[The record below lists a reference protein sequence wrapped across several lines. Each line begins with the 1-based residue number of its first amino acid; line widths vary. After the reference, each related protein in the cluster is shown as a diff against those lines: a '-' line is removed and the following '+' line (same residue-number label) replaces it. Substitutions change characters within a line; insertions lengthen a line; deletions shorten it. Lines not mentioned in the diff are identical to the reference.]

1 MKTRTLLAVA
11 CAVCA
16 VSGYSASITS
26 LGLLPGGTTATVTGC
41 SGDGAVVLG
50 YCFAT
55 NGKEAFAWRAA
66 TGMVGLGDLVGG
78 GFASESRASNFDGS
92 RIVGLA
98 TPNTTRAFSFT
109 QGGGMVQMAA
119 LATNTLSS
127 RAHAS
132 AESVVI
138 GQSNSSGNGTRATA
152 WIGSNTAF
160 ALPDL
165 TGGSNFSDGIGVSP
179 DGTKAVGWSSSAN
192 GFEACVWSGTNFNT
206 ITALGDLAGGSF
218 DSEAIAVNNAGVI
231 VGKTSNANGPV
242 ATVWN
247 LGIPVAL
254 GPNTTSDPFFN
265 SKAYDISESGIIVGT
280 GAFPDGGAFIR
291 FPDGSSASMKA
302 HLASLGVDVSGWSL
316 ITDCRGISDDGTVVV
331 GNGIFNGTITGFR
344 AELSP
349 AVATLAGQITVPGLS
364 IPVSQILSS
373 VEILDTGN
381 PLLMLPITIDGSGNY
396 SGQLALIGPYVVLV
410 AAPGCLIKK
419 SGLLEFTPGQTTNY
433 NFELVLGDVD
443 QDNEV
448 GPGDFE
454 MVVAQF
460 GGSGDADVDRDGEV
474 GPSDFEI
481 VVQNF
486 GLQGD

>member
-16 VSGYSASITS
+16 VSGNSASITS

-41 SGDGAVVLG
+41 SGDGSVVLG

-98 TPNTTRAFSFT
+98 TPSTTRAFSFT
-109 QGGGMVQMAA
+109 QGGGMVQMAN
-119 LATNTLSS
+119 LAANTLSS

-132 AESVVI
+132 AESVII

-165 TGGSNFSDGIGVSP
+165 TGGSNFSDGIGISP

-206 ITALGDLAGGSF
+206 ISALGDLAGGSF
-218 DSEAIAVNNAGVI
+218 ESETIAVNTAGVI

-302 HLASLGVDVSGWSL
+302 HLASLGVDVTGWSL

-349 AVATLAGQITVPGLS
+349 AVATLAGQFTVPGLS

-381 PLLMLPITIDGSGNY
+381 PLLTLPISIDGSGNY
-396 SGQLALIGPYVVLV
+396 SGQLALIGPYVVQV
-410 AAPGCLIKK
+410 VAPGCLIMK

-433 NFELVLGDVD
+433 NFDLVLGDVD